1 MHHASG
7 LESVTCNCI
16 NDALRGVVL
25 TRLFF
30 CIRLTL
36 RHCLLLEPQHD
47 FPQIDEGS
55 CHDHLRNYCDV
66 RSRGKITIQATIFY

>member
-1 MHHASG
+1 MHHARG

-16 NDALRGVVL
+16 NDALRGVVF

-47 FPQIDEGS
+47 FLKLMREAAMIISGII
-55 CHDHLRNYCDV
+55 V
-66 RSRGKITIQATIFY
+66 M